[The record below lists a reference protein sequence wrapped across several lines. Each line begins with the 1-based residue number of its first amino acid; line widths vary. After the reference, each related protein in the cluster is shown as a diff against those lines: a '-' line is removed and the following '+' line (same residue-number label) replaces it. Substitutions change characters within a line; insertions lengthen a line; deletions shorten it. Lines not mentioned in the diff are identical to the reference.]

1 MVEKTFLFLL
11 YSYRQTRINSQ
22 AKEIHLNLSS
32 IIDHGA
38 LYFKDKI
45 ALVYGEN
52 KSTYG
57 HLKSAMERIAPKS
70 KK

>member
-1 MVEKTFLFLL
+1 
-11 YSYRQTRINSQ
+11 
-22 AKEIHLNLSS
+22 LNLSS